1 MPSGGGHASATVCM
15 QGSKHNLGSQLSL
28 STTEALDLELKLSG
42 SGGSTLAAEPSHS
55 LPLTSYCLNP
65 TLDPFAFAASMGG
78 DTEAQDRITGQQR
91 ATTSPTLVP

>member
-1 MPSGGGHASATVCM
+1 MYLLCQVGGGHASATVCM

-55 LPLTSYCLNP
+55 LPLTSS
-65 TLDPFAFAASMGG
+65 ASTPPLPPLLLLQAWAGY
-78 DTEAQDRITGQQR
+78 
-91 ATTSPTLVP
+91 